1 MFRIS
6 HRIIWVPNFDPY
18 PIVDLVISHLSTMG
32 DNGEMY
38 STNYI
43 IVVVHDVLIQVQK
56 RVSGTDGLRKR
67 RSWEK

>member
-32 DNGEMY
+32 DNGEIY